1 MGVKIEV
8 KDISKKLHG
17 NMILKNV
24 SLTMEPGKIYGFR
37 GRNGS
42 GKTMLF
48 RAICG
53 LMRTDRGEITIDGKR
68 IGSEISFPPS
78 VGILIENPAFLE
90 HYTAFENL
98 SMIASI
104 NNIVG
109 KERIREVIETVG
121 LNPDD
126 ARKVKRFSLGM
137 KQRLGIAQAILE
149 KPELLLLDEPT
160 NALDREGV
168 AILEKILMDA
178 KTEGVTIGIAS
189 HEKEDLEKWSDRIF
203 EMQAGELFEGGML

>member
-149 KPELLLLDEPT
+149 KPGLLLLDEPT

-178 KTEGVTIGIAS
+178 KAEGVTIGIAS

>member
-178 KTEGVTIGIAS
+178 KAEGVTIGIAS

>member
-78 VGILIENPAFLE
+78 VGVLIENPAFLE

-168 AILEKILMDA
+168 AILGKILMDA
-178 KTEGVTIGIAS
+178 KAEGVTIGIAS

-203 EMQAGELFEGGML
+203 EMQAGELFEGEML

>member
-168 AILEKILMDA
+168 AILEKVLMDA
-178 KTEGVTIGIAS
+178 KAEGVTIGIAS

-203 EMQAGELFEGGML
+203 GMQAGELFEGEML

>member
-168 AILEKILMDA
+168 AIL
-178 KTEGVTIGIAS
+178 
-189 HEKEDLEKWSDRIF
+189 
-203 EMQAGELFEGGML
+203 